1 MNDSDLTADA
11 NGDTATLTER
21 DALADLARRARF
33 FEALAASLADGS
45 FRKLVLAKPRSGAEG
60 LLRVSARRIDLKGTA
75 CLQLVHQHK
84 TRDLTENLPLA
95 EAQARLEALLGTS
108 LSHGHLFTADEEL
121 QLLVSKRGRNA
132 LRRSR
137 VAAGDEP
144 AGEPGAAGGARG
156 HERSKRR
163 LLALEAPFLQALG
176 VVDRG
181 GALVPAMARKWK
193 QINKFVEVLDH
204 ALDEAGLAQG
214 TAPAEA
220 APLQVVDFGAG
231 KGYLTFATH
240 HLLSAPRSGPA
251 RPTPRGG
258 SGCLAE
264 PVHPESDRAGG
275 RGWPT
280 HTLGVELRQELV
292 DLCNDAAR
300 RCGMAGLEFQCGDVS
315 RVVPGHIDVMI
326 ALHACDT
333 ATDHALHTGIRAGAA
348 VILSSPCCHKQIRPQ
363 LKLPTVL
370 RPMLRHG
377 IHLGQEAEMV
387 TDSLRALLL
396 EANGY
401 DAQVFEFVSLE
412 HTSKNKMIL
421 GVKRERAVKQAELL
435 AQIRGIKEFYGIREH
450 CLETLLVAD
459 GLGKNA

>member
-1 MNDSDLTADA
+1 MNEPDPTE
-11 NGDTATLTER
+11 DTALLTER

-33 FEALAASLADGS
+33 FEALAAGLADGS

-60 LLRVSARRIDLKGTA
+60 LQRVSARRIDLKGTA

-95 EAQARLEALLGTS
+95 EAQTRLEALLGTS
-108 LSHGHLFTADEEL
+108 LSHGHLFTAGEEL
-121 QLLVSKRGRNA
+121 QLLVSKRGRIA

-144 AGEPGAAGGARG
+144 AAEPGQARG
-156 HERSKRR
+156 HERGKRR
-163 LLALEAPFLQALG
+163 PLSLQAPFLQALG

-214 TAPAEA
+214 IPPADA

-240 HLLSAPRSGPA
+240 HHLS
-251 RPTPRGG
+251 
-258 SGCLAE
+258 
-264 PVHPESDRAGG
+264 G

-300 RCGMAGLEFQCGDVS
+300 RCGMAGLEFECGDVS

-363 LKLPTVL
+363 LTLPSVL

-421 GVKRERAVKQAELL
+421 AVRRRQPLTAARQAALQAEI
-435 AQIRGIKEFYGIREH
+435 AEIKAFYGIREH
-450 CLETLLVAD
+450 CLETLLEAD
-459 GLGKNA
+459 RAVSSGHA